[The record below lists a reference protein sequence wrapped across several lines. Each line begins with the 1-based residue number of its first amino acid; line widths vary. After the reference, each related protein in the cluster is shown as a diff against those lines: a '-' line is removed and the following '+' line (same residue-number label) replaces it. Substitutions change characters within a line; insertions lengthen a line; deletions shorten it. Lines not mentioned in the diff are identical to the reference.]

1 MRPCLWSNRKGAAA
15 LLSTLVATQ
24 LWAAPAAVAAAPGST
39 VIEAPRP
46 AAARL
51 QARANAVKTAGA
63 IGVVAATSGPRIR
76 WSGAAGVRSIDTGRR
91 ARARDTARVGSV
103 TKTMVA
109 TLALQEVQRS
119 QWTLSTTV
127 DDVLPGLLPGHG
139 SLTLEQLLSH
149 RSGLPDY
156 LPPIITGS
164 STNAEFFRK
173 LSKRYTD
180 RQLVR
185 LALSQPWLFA
195 PGSDFSYSNTNY
207 VVVGMMLSRSN
218 RKPLARL
225 LSQRIFRPARMTS
238 ASFPRSAWS
247 HRPRLAEYA
256 ILKSARSLR
265 RSSPS
270 LFSAAGAVVA
280 NTRDLDRF
288 YRALITGRL
297 LAPGLLRSMVTPRST
312 KTLKYGLGIYAVGDP
327 CPGPNGQPQVLYGH
341 DGATF
346 GTQTLAFTSA
356 DGTRQASI
364 AWTGRQYVA
373 APPTAKPAN
382 DFLVEAFSAN
392 CPRPVPAPSPGA
404 GPTRQQRS
412 AGQLPPLQELVPPDL
427 EVHRPA
433 P

>member
-1 MRPCLWSNRKGAAA
+1 
-15 LLSTLVATQ
+15 
-24 LWAAPAAVAAAPGST
+24 
-39 VIEAPRP
+39 
-46 AAARL
+46 
-51 QARANAVKTAGA
+51 
-63 IGVVAATSGPRIR
+63 
-76 WSGAAGVRSIDTGRR
+76 
-91 ARARDTARVGSV
+91 
-103 TKTMVA
+103 
-109 TLALQEVQRS
+109 
-119 QWTLSTTV
+119 
-127 DDVLPGLLPGHG
+127 
-139 SLTLEQLLSH
+139 
-149 RSGLPDY
+149 
-156 LPPIITGS
+156 
-164 STNAEFFRK
+164 
-173 LSKRYTD
+173 
-180 RQLVR
+180 